1 MTKRFVP
8 INTSRAEKLDKET
21 ATESKAPLPT
31 MIWANSRAEAD
42 LMEKMTDKE
51 LERYLAER
59 DGGKEQ

>member
-1 MTKRFVP
+1 MIKKFVP
-8 INTSRAEKLDKET
+8 ISTSRAKKLDKDT
-21 ATESKAPLPT
+21 ATESKATLPNL
-31 MIWANSRAEAD
+31 IWANSRAEAD

>member
-1 MTKRFVP
+1 MTNRFIP
-8 INTSRAEKLDKET
+8 INTNRAKKLNKDT
-21 ATESKAPLPT
+21 ATESKATLPNL
-31 MIWANSRAEAD
+31 IWANSRAEAD

>member
-1 MTKRFVP
+1 MSKKFTP
-8 INTSRAEKLDKET
+8 ITIDRAKKLDKDT
-21 ATESKAPLPT
+21 ATDSKATLPNL
-31 MIWANSRAEAD
+31 IWANSRAEAE